1 MSDEAIRRFSELVCR
16 EIEATEVVLVA
27 ESDARVEPCIRVP
40 LSDGRSVEA
49 RFSPSVAVDQ
59 TRARRLEILVRAFES
74 VFGDAS
80 PKRRV
85 SVSVSLHEELRA
97 LVTRANAIDALVVDA
112 HSPVIWASAVTGLT
126 IDPEATTLE
135 LPPEAR
141 ETLRLVRES
150 HQGVLLALGS
160 ELPAPPSDLDS
171 PWEPE
176 RGPEAHTPPPRP
188 VLVEATSPPSIEEEI
203 DLLTTPEGAAPSPN
217 DALTTRALAEVR
229 ALPQMVSLHRGGH
242 LLVSVREDDFGYVV
256 RSFAGIYALV
266 TVFDAPFDEL
276 RTERA
281 MRDALPRIERLVLA
295 LPPLDPEPVPAGV
308 VALRPRRRR

>member
-27 ESDARVEPCIRVP
+27 EGDARVEPCIRVP

-49 RFSPSVAVDQ
+49 RFSSSVPVDQ
-59 TRARRLEILVRAFES
+59 SRSRRLEILVRAFES

-97 LVTRANAIDALVVDA
+97 LVTRANAIDALVLDA

-150 HQGVLLALGS
+150 HQGVLAALGS
-160 ELPAPPSDLDS
+160 ELPPSDLDS
-171 PWEPE
+171 PWEP
-176 RGPEAHTPPPRP
+176 PPNTPPPRP
-188 VLVEATSPPSIEEEI
+188 VLVEPSTSTEVDELLQI
-203 DLLTTPEGAAPSPN
+203 DTDSAAPSAN
-217 DALTTRALAEVR
+217 EALTTRALTEVR

-256 RSFAGIYALV
+256 RSFAGIYALL